1 MHLKNIIRNV
11 ILDHHNRKVLKKY
24 SNLLNEEPKLVD
36 PSKYSNIDFRDGVVG
51 NSKPSKDKINPSLL
65 ADVDIA
71 AGIAGVKASITTA
84 VSGHDTGTRHEAGLA
99 VDVAMFDNVGY
110 SSIESAK
117 KNGIY
122 DKIERFV
129 RALESMGYKIN
140 SESGNDKAVLWF
152 GFKGHDHHVHI
163 SRKSDDGSSSPEK
176 PVEKAKTKEYLKYGL
191 NSGKIHNPTRVKI
204 SSVGT
209 LNAKKGDETIYG
221 IKRKSD
227 DRVFLFAFDNNVDV
241 SYIEMSLDDFKTKRE
256 SRINGTWEKLTKSSV
271 IRDPKSKNQEKSSE
285 TTNKEKSKDD
295 KTTNNVMFVGDS
307 LSVGGST
314 WNYLLEKDHPS
325 WNTTH
330 VVRGGMKT
338 DWMLNNMLPK
348 LAEKK
353 YDKVFIYGGTNDAFW
368 IGTKLSNA
376 VSNVQKMVDAVN
388 KQGGKAYVFLG
399 YDASSVM
406 TDKNLKPTYKKDGSV
421 LCNKECMRE
430 GRKRMIQLQKDLSSQ
445 ISGAKI
451 IPTVEGDGTWAA
463 GDGIHVGP
471 AQHKIMKNHV
481 EKYI

>member
-1 MHLKNIIRNV
+1 MHLKNIIRKV
-11 ILDHHNRKVLKKY
+11 VFEHHNKKILKE
-24 SNLLNEEPKLVD
+24 SLNLLNEEPKLVD
-36 PSKYSNIDFRDGVVG
+36 PSKYTNIDFKDGVVG

-65 ADVDIA
+65 SDVDIA
-71 AGIAGVKASITTA
+71 AGIAGTKASITTA

-99 VDVAMFDNVGY
+99 VDVAMFDGKGY
-110 SSIESAK
+110 GSKEDAK
-117 KNGIY
+117 KKGIY

-140 SESGNDKAVLWF
+140 SERGNDKAVLWF
-152 GFKGHDHHVHI
+152 GFKNHDHHVHI
-163 SRKSDDGSSSPEK
+163 SRRSDDGSSSPEK
-176 PVEKAKTKEYLKYGL
+176 PVEKGKTKEYLKYGL
-191 NSGKIHNPTRVKI
+191 NSGKIYNPTKVKI
-204 SSVGT
+204 TGVGVLST
-209 LNAKKGDETIYG
+209 KKGDETIYG

-227 DRVFLFAFDNNVDV
+227 DRVFLFAFDNNIDTL
-241 SYIEMSLDDFKTKRE
+241 YIEMSLDDFKTKKE
-256 SRINGTWEKLTKSSV
+256 SRINGTWEKLTESSV

-307 LSVGGST
+307 LSSGKGTT
-314 WNYLLEKDHPS
+314 WNYLLEKDHPN
-325 WNTTH
+325 WNVTH
-330 VVRGGMKT
+330 VTKGGMKT

-348 LAEKK
+348 LEEKK

-368 IGTKLSNA
+368 VGTKLSNA
-376 VSNVQKMVDAVN
+376 VSNIQKMVDAVK

-399 YDASSVM
+399 YDANSVM
-406 TDKNLKPTYKKDGSV
+406 TDKNLKPTKYCNQNCMKKG
-421 LCNKECMRE
+421 RE
-430 GRKRMIQLQKDLSSQ
+430 RMIQLQNDLSSQ

-451 IPTVEGDGTWAA
+451 IPTVNGDGTWAA

>member
-1 MHLKNIIRNV
+1 MSLSGTIRKVIKEAHLKKILNEGDKVWEPKNGGSPFGMRVHPITGVKKLHGGQDYGEPKGTAIIV
-11 ILDHHNRKVLKKY
+11 INPGKVLRSDFGNANGNFIEILHDDGTVTMYLHLEKRLVNKGDYVSAGKVIGTVGSTGLSTGPHLHFVYKKSQTSSAENPRNFAPKY
-24 SNLLNEEPKLVD
+24 FKFSNTTTPDV
-36 PSKYSNIDFRDGVVG
+36 SNIV
-51 NSKPSKDKINPSLL
+51 
-65 ADVDIA
+65 
-71 AGIAGVKASITTA
+71 
-84 VSGHDTGTRHEAGLA
+84 
-99 VDVAMFDNVGY
+99 
-110 SSIESAK
+110 
-117 KNGIY
+117 
-122 DKIERFV
+122 
-129 RALESMGYKIN
+129 
-140 SESGNDKAVLWF
+140 
-152 GFKGHDHHVHI
+152 
-163 SRKSDDGSSSPEK
+163 K
-176 PVEKAKTKEYLKYGL
+176 PVEKGKTKDYLQYL
-191 NSGKIHNPTRVKI
+191 FNSGKVYNPTKVRI

-209 LNAKKGDETIYG
+209 LKSKKGNENIYG

-227 DRVFLFAFDNNVDV
+227 DRVFLFVFNNDFEV